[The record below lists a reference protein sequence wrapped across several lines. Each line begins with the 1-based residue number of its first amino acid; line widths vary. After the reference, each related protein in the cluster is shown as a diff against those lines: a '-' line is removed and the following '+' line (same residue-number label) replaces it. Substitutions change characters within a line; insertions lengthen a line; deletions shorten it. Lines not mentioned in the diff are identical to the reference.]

1 MAIDFAEEKTW
12 KPRKNSPRNL
22 VSHFSLS
29 MQILAIYAGEGLSGV
44 SLKILPLITPRAQ
57 LFSLVFFWFQGA
69 IQAVLGK
76 VYRESSETCHGIHGL
91 EMKPDL
97 PA

>member
-1 MAIDFAEEKTW
+1 
-12 KPRKNSPRNL
+12 
-22 VSHFSLS
+22 

-57 LFSLVFFWFQGA
+57 LFSLGPFYCQGA

-76 VYRESSETCHGIHGL
+76 IYRESSETCHGIHEL
-91 EMKPDL
+91 EVKPDL
-97 PA
+97 LA